1 MQSGSTKEENPYS
14 LPSEHKAKA
23 RKDTVS
29 PKTEYS
35 YAKPDSKRATTVESD
50 RLVIG
55 EVTTTKKDDEEM
67 PQGNSENPYT
77 APDEVKPKNAR
88 SVTLP
93 SEYSYA
99 RPNVKR
105 EMEISGD
112 RLVTGTAAM
121 TAQKDDIDSKP
132 NDENDENPY
141 ALPDKKKTQGR
152 LAMLLHHF
160 PHQMHKILAPNQN
173 NTISPTQTDLLVK
186 VIHPSLPTISLQ

>member
-55 EVTTTKKDDEEM
+55 EVTTTNKDDEEM

-112 RLVTGTAAM
+112 RLVSGAAAM
-121 TAQKDDIDSKP
+121 TAQQDDIDSKP

-160 PHQMHKILAPNQN
+160 PYQMHKILAPNQN
-173 NTISPTQTDLLVK
+173 NTISLTQTDLLVK